1 MNTMKNI
8 LRRMIDMAE
17 DTRAGAY
24 GPGGVEPDAVL
35 FWALEIMDELA
46 RTCNAPSNWRSIE
59 EEIMRELPRDGHAF
73 DFLAVHGAYFEEEEN
88 T

>member
-1 MNTMKNI
+1 MNTMKDI
-8 LRRMIDMAE
+8 IRRMIDTAE
-17 DTRAGAY
+17 QTRAGSY
-24 GPGGVEPDAVL
+24 GPGGIEPDAAL
-35 FWALEIMDELA
+35 FWALELMDELA

-73 DFLAVHGAYFEEEEN
+73 DFLAVHGAYFEEV

>member
-17 DTRAGAY
+17 NTLAGDY
-24 GPGGVEPDAVL
+24 GPGEVEPDAVL

-73 DFLAVHGAYFEEEEN
+73 DFLTGHGAYFEEEDE
-88 T
+88 